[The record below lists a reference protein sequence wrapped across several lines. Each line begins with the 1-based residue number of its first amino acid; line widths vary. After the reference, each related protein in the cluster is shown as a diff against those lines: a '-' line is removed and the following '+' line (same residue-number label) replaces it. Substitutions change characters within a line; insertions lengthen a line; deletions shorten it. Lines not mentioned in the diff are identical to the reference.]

1 MYVRILTLRYN
12 DNLQGFPE
20 GPIREAAAG
29 REILD
34 IRDHFFI
41 HGNVPHLL
49 LMLLLGD
56 GGGFAKKRRSTED
69 PGKDLPVHLHKLYR
83 DIRQWRNERA
93 KRDGIPSYII
103 MRNTL
108 VAEICQR
115 LPRTLSEL
123 KEIDGMGEAK
133 CAKYGKEILEIIP
146 HDLRHREADA
156 SEPDQD
162 KANFSEEDR
171 KTEQS

>member
-34 IRDHFFI
+34 IRDHFFV

-56 GGGFAKKRRSTED
+56 GEGFAKKRRSTED
-69 PGKDLPVHLHKLYR
+69 PGKDLPVHLQKLYR

-93 KRDGIPSYII
+93 KRDGIPSYVI

-123 KEIDGMGEAK
+123 KEIEGIGEAK
-133 CAKYGKEILEIIP
+133 CAKYGNEILEIIP
-146 HDLRHREADA
+146 HDLPCREAVD
-156 SEPDQD
+156 SETDQRE
-162 KANFSEEDR
+162 KKSSEESG
-171 KTEQS
+171 KTEHS